1 MIMTQ
6 IDNKSAQIEWLQ
18 ADIDRLKEQVR
29 QLQENGCLVWDE
41 DDNICQIAQKN
52 IELREEINRLKS
64 TGGRAVLEEFVG
76 KVRKAGE

>member
-1 MIMTQ
+1 MTQ